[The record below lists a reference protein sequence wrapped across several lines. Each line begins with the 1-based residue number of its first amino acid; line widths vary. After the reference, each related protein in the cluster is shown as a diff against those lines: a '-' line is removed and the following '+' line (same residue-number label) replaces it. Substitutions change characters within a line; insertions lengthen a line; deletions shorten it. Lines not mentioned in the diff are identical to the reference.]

1 MTDKAKRKPVR
12 VGAIGV
18 EGFQMPDGVYRM
30 SLSSAADSVGLQPR
44 NAFDFLRSK
53 AAKRLIG
60 DTSTLSVSEVEVDST
75 EQSTGPTRIRAIP
88 LNVVAQYC
96 LWQVSKGNKK
106 AIALVSALLEESLE
120 RRFDDAFGVARTEYE
135 RQDLLAERMQQIG
148 QDLER
153 LGEAYAEPDLLRE
166 ENGRLREQLRQA
178 GIEPFQLTEDVDRD
192 A

>member
-12 VGAIGV
+12 VGVIGV
-18 EGFQMPDGVYRM
+18 EGFQMPDGAYRM

-60 DTSTLSVSEVEVDST
+60 DASTLSVSEVEVDST
-75 EQSTGPTRIRAIP
+75 EQSTGQTRIRAIP
-88 LNVVAQYC
+88 LNVVAQYW

-178 GIEPFQLTEDVDRD
+178 GIEPFQLPEDVDRD
-192 A
+192 E